1 MTSTKGARTLKICMG
16 LALIIMGAIA
26 TGVLWVSYKRAEET
40 RHWKPV
46 PAAITVSLLLTE
58 RPTHNSPL
66 AYRPEIHYRYTL
78 DGKTHT
84 ASHVRRVEGR
94 TSHKEGAEARLEAY
108 PVGKEVTAWVNPA
121 DHDFAVLEHSTRAAL
136 YSIWF
141 PCLFMIG
148 GLGMIIS
155 ALRKK

>member
-1 MTSTKGARTLKICMG
+1 MTSTTGARTLKICMG

-46 PAAITVSLLLTE
+46 PAVITVSLLLTE
-58 RPTHNSPL
+58 RPTRNSPL
-66 AYRPEIHYRYTL
+66 AYRPEIHYRYTI
-78 DGKTHT
+78 DGKTHIAT
-84 ASHVRRVEGR
+84 RVRRVEGR
-94 TSHKEGAEARLEAY
+94 SSHKKGAEARLEEY

-121 DHDFAVLEHSTRAAL
+121 EHDFAILEHSTRAAL

-141 PCLFMIG
+141 PCLFVVG
-148 GLGMIIS
+148 GLGMVIS

>member
-1 MTSTKGARTLKICMG
+1 MTSTTGARTLKILMG

-26 TGVLWVSYKRAEET
+26 TAVLWRAYQRAEET

-46 PAAITVSLLLTE
+46 PAVVTVSLLLTE

-66 AYRPEIHYRYTL
+66 AYRPEIHYRYTV

-94 TSHKEGAEARLEAY
+94 SSHKEGAEAKLAEY
-108 PVGKEVTAWVNPA
+108 PVGKEITAWVNPA
-121 DHDFAVLEHSTRAAL
+121 DHGFAILEHSSRAAL

-141 PCLFMIG
+141 PCLFMVG